1 MIGYMRNDIN
11 VDGGCFVGKNDSRKL
26 PYPCMLCAICLET
39 LEEIYP
45 RTLEEQFAHQNGI
58 SEKEAE
64 KMAEEYRSQ
73 WETVE
78 NPHLQN
84 MKELL
89 KNGFQQQKVY
99 EELFGENNGGYR

>member
-45 RTLEEQFAHQNGI
+45 RTLEEQFACQNGI
-58 SEKEAE
+58 SEKEA
-64 KMAEEYRSQ
+64 KKVAEEYYSNGKQ
-73 WETVE
+73 
-78 NPHLQN
+78 
-84 MKELL
+84 L
-89 KNGFQQQKVY
+89 KIRFTEY
-99 EELFGENNGGYR
+99 EKTSEKRFPAAESIRRAFRRK

>member
-1 MIGYMRNDIN
+1 MICG
-11 VDGGCFVGKNDSRKL
+11 
-26 PYPCMLCAICLET
+26 
-39 LEEIYP
+39 
-45 RTLEEQFAHQNGI
+45 
-58 SEKEAE
+58 
-64 KMAEEYRSQ
+64 KMAEEYRRQ

-99 EELFGENNGGYR
+99 EELFGENNGGCR

>member
-1 MIGYMRNDIN
+1 
-11 VDGGCFVGKNDSRKL
+11 
-26 PYPCMLCAICLET
+26 
-39 LEEIYP
+39 
-45 RTLEEQFAHQNGI
+45 
-58 SEKEAE
+58 
-64 KMAEEYRSQ
+64 MAEEYRSQ

-99 EELFGENNGGYR
+99 EDLFFG

>member
-11 VDGGCFVGKNDSRKL
+11 VDGGCFVGKNDPQKL

-45 RTLEEQFAHQNGI
+45 RTLEEQFARQNGI

-73 WETVE
+73 WETIE

-89 KNGFQQQKVY
+89 KTASSSRKYTKTFF
-99 EELFGENNGGYR
+99 FG